1 MNHSLSGYTLVELL
15 VAIAV
20 TSIVLAGTYAA
31 YTFFAQQQQS
41 LLGQTEVDRGA
52 LRAIDLMQSD
62 IRMAGFK
69 DYGDPNA
76 MPASQAIVI
85 NSTTPGDIRFVYDDY
100 DTSGALYRALV
111 RYYLAAAPTGTP
123 RMRLLREWRKCNN
136 PAVTCDLS
144 NSTPLNGASSTG
156 EPVLD
161 WVSTFSV
168 QGLNAKPTGT
178 FKDQFQTIQVNLVVD
193 SPKKIEG
200 TVRKISK
207 NFTFLARAK
216 NVSLVP

>member
-1 MNHSLSGYTLVELL
+1 MNHSADGYTLVELL
-15 VAIAV
+15 VAIVV

-31 YTFFAQQQQS
+31 YTFFAQQQQA
-41 LLGQTEVDRGA
+41 LLAQTEVDRGA
-52 LRAIDLMQSD
+52 LRAIDLMQAD

-69 DYGDPNA
+69 DYADPNT

-85 NSTTPGDIRFVYDDY
+85 SSATPGDISFVYDDY
-100 DTSGALYRALV
+100 DAGGTLYRALV
-111 RYYLAAAPTGTP
+111 RYYLADAPTGSP
-123 RMRLLREWRKCNN
+123 RKRLIREWRKCNN
-136 PAVTCDLS
+136 PALTCDLS
-144 NSTPLNGASSTG
+144 SSTPLNSASSTG

-161 WVSTFSV
+161 WVSNFSI
-168 QGLNAKPTGT
+168 QGLNAKPSGT
-178 FKDQFQTIQVNLVVD
+178 FKNQYQTIQVNLVID

-200 TVRKISK
+200 TIKKVSK